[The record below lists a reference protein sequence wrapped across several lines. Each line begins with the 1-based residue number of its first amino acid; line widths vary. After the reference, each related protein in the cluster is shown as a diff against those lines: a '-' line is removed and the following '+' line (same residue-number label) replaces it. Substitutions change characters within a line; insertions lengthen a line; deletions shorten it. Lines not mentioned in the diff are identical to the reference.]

1 MVYEVDMMPEII
13 ELMQNGVTNI
23 DYDVLV
29 DAMVYLNKIIPDNPN
44 IRDWFITNHRCMKC
58 GDPLNDYGNVEYDEK
73 TKQIVAFHFDSL
85 CNSCLKQD

>member
-29 DAMVYLNKIIPDNPN
+29 DAMVYLNKKIPDNPN
-44 IRDWFITNHRCMKC
+44 IRDWFITNHRCKKC
-58 GDPLNDYGNVEYDEK
+58 GDPLNDYGTVEYDEVG
-73 TKQIVAFHFDSL
+73 TITGFRFDEL
-85 CNSCLKQD
+85 CNSCQQSKD

>member
-29 DAMVYLNKIIPDNPN
+29 DAMVYLNKKIPDNPN
-44 IRDWFITNHRCMKC
+44 IRDWFITNNRCIKC
-58 GDPLNDYGNVEYDEK
+58 GDPLNNYGNVEYDEEGK
-73 TKQIVAFHFDSL
+73 ITAFRFDEL
-85 CNSCLKQD
+85 CPSCQQSED